1 MLSYKSKTKKKSS
14 TSHLVNLF
22 IKVNSKSIYLA
33 LTMFISGLIPSI
45 HFLLCY
51 PTHEDRTSCYILIRR
66 CSVIS
71 KNELMINEE
80 IRDKEVRL
88 IDADGSM
95 LGVMPIKEAQKVASL
110 KNLDLVK
117 IAPQA
122 APPVC
127 RVMDYGKYM
136 FELAK
141 KEKEARKNQKIISL
155 KEVRLSP
162 SIEDHDF
169 ETKLKN
175 AYKFL
180 KDGDKVKVSVKFRG
194 REMNHTSLG
203 SEVLEKFAEGI
214 KDVGVVEKRPKLEG
228 KNMIMFV
235 NPKQ

>member
-1 MLSYKSKTKKKSS
+1 M
-14 TSHLVNLF
+14 
-22 IKVNSKSIYLA
+22 
-33 LTMFISGLIPSI
+33 
-45 HFLLCY
+45 
-51 PTHEDRTSCYILIRR
+51 
-66 CSVIS
+66 SVIS

-88 IDADGSM
+88 VDADGTQ
-95 LGVMPIKEAQKVASL
+95 LGILAIKEAQKLANS

-127 RVMDYGKYM
+127 KIMDYGKYM

-141 KEKEARKNQKIISL
+141 KEKEARKNQKIISI

-169 ETKLKN
+169 EFKIKN

-194 REMNHTSLG
+194 REMHYTSIGNEILAKFEEAVK
-203 SEVLEKFAEGI
+203 EVGT
-214 KDVGVVEKRPKLEG
+214 VEKRPKLEG
-228 KNMIMFV
+228 KSMIMIL

>member
-1 MLSYKSKTKKKSS
+1 
-14 TSHLVNLF
+14 
-22 IKVNSKSIYLA
+22 
-33 LTMFISGLIPSI
+33 
-45 HFLLCY
+45 
-51 PTHEDRTSCYILIRR
+51 
-66 CSVIS
+66 
-71 KNELMINEE
+71 MINED

-95 LGVMPIKEAQKVASL
+95 LGVMPIKDAQKLAST

-127 RVMDYGKYM
+127 RIMDYGKYM

-155 KEVRLSP
+155 KEVWIKP

-169 ETKLKN
+169 SFKVKN
-175 AYKFL
+175 ACKFL
-180 KDGDKVKVSVKFRG
+180 KDGDKVKVSVRFRG
-194 REMNHTSLG
+194 REMHYTSLG
-203 SEVLEKFAEGI
+203 EEVLRKFADAVAEVGI
-214 KDVGVVEKRPKLEG
+214 VERKPKLEG
-228 KNMIMFV
+228 KSMIMIL